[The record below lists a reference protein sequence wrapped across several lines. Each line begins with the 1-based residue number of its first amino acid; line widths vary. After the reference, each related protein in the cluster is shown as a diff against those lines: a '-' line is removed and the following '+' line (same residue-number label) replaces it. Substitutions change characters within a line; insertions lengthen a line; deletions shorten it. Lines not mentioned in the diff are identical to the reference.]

1 MHLTS
6 RRAGKIPG
14 KSQPTDL
21 LREREIENILIPKS
35 KCQRL
40 GKDSEFLKINTLHR
54 REGGRGGGGGGG
66 RGGQVRGRDEAP
78 SLGEAECE
86 GGNGAV
92 IQAPPRDPGEG
103 VQASIGSSWGK
114 GDGAEDLRLIK
125 GL

>member
-40 GKDSEFLKINTLHR
+40 GKDFEVLKINTWSR
-54 REGGRGGGGGGG
+54 REGEKGG
-66 RGGQVRGRDEAP
+66 RKAGMEVEGQ
-78 SLGEAECE
+78 GER
-86 GGNGAV
+86 
-92 IQAPPRDPGEG
+92 Q
-103 VQASIGSSWGK
+103 
-114 GDGAEDLRLIK
+114 
-125 GL
+125 